1 MEEEYVERFM
11 SFLEQ
16 QRKQLEKEYLEE
28 QNKEL
33 VNAAKQVFILE
44 KALIN
49 AGYSKTEARE
59 FVLQILTANNK

>member
-1 MEEEYVERFM
+1 MKKDYVERFM
-11 SFLEQ
+11 HSLKE

-33 VNAAKQVFILE
+33 VNAAKRLFILE
-44 KALIN
+44 KALID

-59 FVLQILTANNK
+59 FVLQILTADNK